1 MAYRV
6 QYLGQKDVQVDR
18 IFKTGTVWNGRG
30 DVQLVKNEKIALGM
44 AELGTYRLLEDNDS
58 GELPPEIDPKDQP
71 GKAEGRL
78 SGYTVPEPI
87 LGGRPV
93 PVEEASLNA
102 LETHA
107 RNIGLAFT
115 EGDRER
121 LLHSVILIMDAH
133 AGRYHPP
140 KLKDFMEEADTER
153 ELLRFMMK
161 QSMKKK
167 PDVSELK
174 EARPEGVDVNA
185 INATVRDAA
194 WKRFQAQI
202 RTETEKPEM
211 PETEGIQAS
220 F

>member
-1 MAYRV
+1 MAYRI
-6 QYLGQKDVQVDR
+6 QYLGGRDKQIDR
-18 IFKTGTVWNGRG
+18 LFRTGTVWHGRG
-30 DVQLVKNEKIALGM
+30 DVQMVEDEEAAMKMNGCRE
-44 AELGTYRLLEDNDS
+44 YRLLEDGES
-58 GELPPEIDPKDQP
+58 AELPPEIDPKDQP

-121 LLHSVILIMDAH
+121 LLYSVILIMDAH